1 MEQSAPQRNVPDA
14 RRSSVG
20 QGSLAPEYWNH
31 IDPLYSSG
39 PDPVQLQQQPQQ
51 QPLGITWDHPIFTQ
65 QQQHQQPQQQ
75 QQNHLQ
81 PQQEHNQAI
90 FSAAP
95 QSWHQSS
102 ALAQP
107 TMSPGPQNY
116 AIQQQRQYQMPH
128 YPQGQVTY
136 NSPSLSPSNNLSY
149 QSPYSLPNH
158 YYQTSHV
165 SVPETYSRPPHQ
177 NIAPRPAPNQPV
189 PIRPNNVQ
197 RPLNH
202 QYILPAEYPASIS
215 VSKSIQGMVMGDRAD
230 IYQHN
235 SVNFPNNYLDSNS
248 NVSYQQT
255 INPQFLTAPPAAT
268 QSQLEPQNEFLFYNP
283 AASTYE
289 RSDASK

>member
-1 MEQSAPQRNVPDA
+1 MEQSAPQSNVPDV
-14 RRSSVG
+14 RRSSVA

-39 PDPVQLQQQPQQ
+39 PDPLQLLQQQPQQ
-51 QPLGITWDHPIFTQ
+51 QPLGINWDHPIFTQ
-65 QQQHQQPQQQ
+65 QHQQQQQPQQQ

-90 FSAAP
+90 FSTAP
-95 QSWHQSS
+95 QSWHQNS

-116 AIQQQRQYQMPH
+116 AIPQQRQYQIPH

-149 QSPYSLPNH
+149 HSPYSLPNH
-158 YYQTSHV
+158 YYQTSHAP
-165 SVPETYSRPPHQ
+165 SVPETYTRPPLQ
-177 NIAPRPAPNQPV
+177 NIAPRPSPNQPV

-202 QYILPAEYPASIS
+202 QYILPAEYQDSIS
-215 VSKSIQGMVMGDRAD
+215 VSQSMKVMVWETMLTPISRTLSISQTTTWTPIRMFR
-230 IYQHN
+230 INKPSIPN
-235 SVNFPNNYLDSNS
+235 S
-248 NVSYQQT
+248 
-255 INPQFLTAPPAAT
+255 
-268 QSQLEPQNEFLFYNP
+268 
-283 AASTYE
+283 
-289 RSDASK
+289 